1 MPRKSKLQI
10 KVIRLKRKINFF
22 LKYKKKYILLI
33 FLFFIFIFWINA
45 FYNKYVNN
53 PENIVS
59 NIYFDKE
66 IINNDN
72 LNILIK
78 NSINTFSW
86 TNTAK
91 NKLLKYKT
99 EKKYILNKYPF
110 LEKINLEVLN
120 KNSLKISYSFKKP
133 KLLMIWSWNIF
144 AIYWKSNY
152 IQKYDKNNLS
162 WLNLDVKE
170 KINLPSYIDTSNNLK
185 WIFWKNSSN
194 KLIKYIQKIKE
205 FFPNWVLFYIVWWE
219 NIKVINN
226 WKTIYF
232 SLKKSIDKQIS
243 QLDLIKNK
251 KPKLYSWAIEI
262 DIGNLDE
269 WIYFKTN

>member
-120 KNSLKISYSFKKP
+120 KNSLKISYSFKRP

>member
-33 FLFFIFIFWINA
+33 FLFFIFVFWINA